1 MDLKKYNLEE
11 LLALGIK
18 SEIEAEKVYRMTAER
33 VKNPFLKNR
42 LEGLAKEEDKHREIL
57 EELFKKLFPEKEL
70 NLPENP
76 EFLPEFPEIKIF
88 HELTTTNDIR
98 TILEKAMVAEKSA
111 EDYYRSISEMVDDDY
126 IKKMMLYMA
135 KIEEGHY
142 RILKNEY
149 EDLQEFEGMMTD
161 MNYAEFDARF

>member
-1 MDLKKYNLEE
+1 M
-11 LLALGIK
+11 
-18 SEIEAEKVYRMTAER
+18 
-33 VKNPFLKNR
+33 
-42 LEGLAKEEDKHREIL
+42 
-57 EELFKKLFPEKEL
+57 
-70 NLPENP
+70 PENP

-111 EDYYRSISEMVDDDY
+111 EDYYRSISEMVDDEY